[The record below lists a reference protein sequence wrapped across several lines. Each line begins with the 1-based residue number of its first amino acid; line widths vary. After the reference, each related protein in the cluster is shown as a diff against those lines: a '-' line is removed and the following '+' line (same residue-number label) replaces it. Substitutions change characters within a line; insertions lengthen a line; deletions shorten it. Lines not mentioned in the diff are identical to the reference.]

1 MLKTIL
7 ISQEL
12 YYKDNGE
19 VQRDVRRYKVFS
31 DKDYYIKRKDSTT
44 LVAQATCRNE
54 EETSNYIET
63 NISVIRG

>member
-19 VQRDVRRYKVFS
+19 VQRDVRRYKDFS

-44 LVAQATCRNE
+44 LVAQAVCRDE
-54 EETSNYIET
+54 EEASNYVET